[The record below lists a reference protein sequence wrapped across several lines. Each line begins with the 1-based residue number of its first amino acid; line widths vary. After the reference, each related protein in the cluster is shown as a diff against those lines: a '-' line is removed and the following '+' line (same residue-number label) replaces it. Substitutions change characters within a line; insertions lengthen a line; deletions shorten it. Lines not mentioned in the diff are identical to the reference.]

1 MEGRKDTKRGTTA
14 FSMAIRKERRQ
25 VQRKEGRA
33 RTFRNSFDM
42 CGTTIRRRRWEQR
55 RQASRACTASPPAGD
70 LRDFSLRR
78 IPDHNAR
85 TWSPCLLVR
94 EGV

>member
-1 MEGRKDTKRGTTA
+1 MKGRKDTKRGTKA
-14 FSMAIRKERRQ
+14 FRLAKRKVRRQ
-25 VQRKEGRA
+25 VHGKEGQA

-42 CGTTIRRRRWEQR
+42 CGTTTRRRRWEQLR
-55 RQASRACTASPPAGD
+55 HASRACTASPPAGD
-70 LRDFSLRR
+70 LRDLALRR

-94 EGV
+94 DGM